1 MSKVHFTCAV
11 AGCTASNVSMHTLP
25 RDTAL
30 RREWVNFIFS
40 NEVPENVSQH
50 LRLCTAH
57 FSPDCIGNQARYNAG
72 FASKLL
78 LTPGAVPTVLKPASH
93 IQQKRMGFAKTTFIK
108 PDAVPTI
115 IQDQDKVCDAKP
127 DSDAEEEEAEG
138 ERVPHAVAEMCLLTA
153 LRWQRQQREAL
164 PQHRRVLR
172 ELHSLASRK
181 REMTFSGPA
190 ESSAAYAGGN
200 PSKRT
205 RPERAVQRWVRVTE
219 EGEELGGGGLYT
231 HGTTP
236 ELSRVED
243 LVKVEVEVEV
253 ADGAKL
259 ALGTRRR
266 PGRAGAA
273 PVSGGRAG
281 AERGGESADFARADG
296 RSSDKLKC
304 EPAEISISDRA
315 GADECSWG

>member
-1 MSKVHFTCAV
+1 MLCLLCIP
-11 AGCTASNVSMHTLP
+11 GLQQP
-25 RDTAL
+25 RPGVTTTFL
-30 RREWVNFIFS
+30 REQYFKRDGVDYS
-40 NEVPENVSQH
+40 
-50 LRLCTAH
+50 
-57 FSPDCIGNQARYNAG
+57 AG

-78 LTPGAVPTVLKPASH
+78 LKPGAVPTV
-93 IQQKRMGFAKTTFIK
+93 RE
-108 PDAVPTI
+108 PTANV
-115 IQDQDKVCDAKP
+115 QSVCEAKP
-127 DSDAEEEEAEG
+127 DSDAEEEEEEAEG

-181 REMTFSGPA
+181 REMTISGPA
-190 ESSAAYAGGN
+190 DSSAAYAGGN

-219 EGEELGGGGLYT
+219 EGEQLGGGGLYT
-231 HGTTP
+231 HGTAP

-281 AERGGESADFARADG
+281 AERDGESADFTCADG

-315 GADECSWG
+315 GADECGWG

>member
-1 MSKVHFTCAV
+1 MADCAVLGCDPEAGTSFHSLPKEPVLKQKWVAFVYRNRVHVPDSIEGIRVCSAHFT
-11 AGCTASNVSMHTLP
+11 
-25 RDTAL
+25 D
-30 RREWVNFIFS
+30 
-40 NEVPENVSQH
+40 
-50 LRLCTAH
+50 
-57 FSPDCIGNQARYNAG
+57 DCFQN
-72 FASKLL
+72 LM
-78 LTPGAVPTVLKPASH
+78 
-93 IQQKRMGFAKTTFIK
+93 QKSMGFAKKLILN
-108 PDAVPTI
+108 PDAVPTVYPGI
-115 IQDQDKVCDAKP
+115 TAAATGSQHVCDAKP

>member
-93 IQQKRMGFAKTTFIK
+93 IQQ
-108 PDAVPTI
+108 
-115 IQDQDKVCDAKP
+115 VCDAKP
-127 DSDAEEEEAEG
+127 DSDEEEEEEAEG

-190 ESSAAYAGGN
+190 DSSAAYAGGN

-281 AERGGESADFARADG
+281 AERAVSRRTSPAPTADQA
-296 RSSDKLKC
+296 
-304 EPAEISISDRA
+304 IN
-315 GADECSWG
+315 

>member
-93 IQQKRMGFAKTTFIK
+93 IQQ
-108 PDAVPTI
+108 
-115 IQDQDKVCDAKP
+115 VCEAKP
-127 DSDAEEEEAEG
+127 DSDAEEEEEEAEG

-181 REMTFSGPA
+181 REMTISGPA
-190 ESSAAYAGGN
+190 DSSAAYAGGN

-219 EGEELGGGGLYT
+219 EGEQLGGGGLYT
-231 HGTTP
+231 HGTAP

-281 AERGGESADFARADG
+281 AERDGESADFTCADG

-315 GADECSWG
+315 GADECGWG

>member
-1 MSKVHFTCAV
+1 MLC
-11 AGCTASNVSMHTLP
+11 LP
-25 RDTAL
+25 CIPGLQQPRPGVNTTFL
-30 RREWVNFIFS
+30 REQYFKREGVDYS
-40 NEVPENVSQH
+40 
-50 LRLCTAH
+50 
-57 FSPDCIGNQARYNAG
+57 AG

-78 LTPGAVPTVLKPASH
+78 LKPVREPTANVQS
-93 IQQKRMGFAKTTFIK
+93 
-108 PDAVPTI
+108 
-115 IQDQDKVCDAKP
+115 VCDAKP